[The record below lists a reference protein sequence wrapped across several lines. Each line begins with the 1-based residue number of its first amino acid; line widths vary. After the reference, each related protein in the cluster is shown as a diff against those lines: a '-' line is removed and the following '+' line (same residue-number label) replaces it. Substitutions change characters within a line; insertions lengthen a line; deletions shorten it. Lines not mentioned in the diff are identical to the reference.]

1 MFDTK
6 TWWQSRTIWLQL
18 VAVLFAVLGPLGL
31 LPHGLDQEDAISI
44 IMAIVGIA
52 TIVLRIYQTHSIAK
66 PSAGVVAD
74 AAGKVLAIGVSI
86 ALPAAMLGGLSACAT
101 TGSLTSTSTT
111 ATLERIDRIA
121 DAYASARAFA
131 DIFLP
136 FVPADRAA
144 RIRLAGALV
153 DRALASA
160 RAAATTAQR
169 EAAIRDAATAAANF
183 RAIAGA

>member
-31 LPHGLDQEDAISI
+31 LPHGLDQEDVISI

-66 PSAGVVAD
+66 PTAGVVAD

-101 TGSLTSTSTT
+101 TGSLTSTT
-111 ATLERIDRIA
+111 ATLERIEKIA

-136 FVPADRAA
+136 FVPADRADS
-144 RIRLAGALV
+144 IRLAGALV
-153 DRALASA
+153 DRALAAA
-160 RAAATTAQR
+160 RSAATVAQR
-169 EAAIRDAATAAANF
+169 EAAIREAATAAENF

>member
-31 LPHGLDQEDAISI
+31 LPKDLDQEDVISI
-44 IMAIVGIA
+44 IMAIVGIV
-52 TIVLRIYQTHSIAK
+52 TIVLRIYQTHAIAK
-66 PSAGVVAD
+66 PAAGVVGD

-101 TGSLTSTSTT
+101 TGSLTSTT
-111 ATLERIDRIA
+111 ATLERIERIA

-136 FVPADRAA
+136 FVPADRADS
-144 RIRLAGALV
+144 IRLAGALV
-153 DRALASA
+153 DRALAAA
-160 RAAATTAQR
+160 RTAATVAQR
-169 EAAIRDAATAAANF
+169 EAAIREAATAAANF